1 MYPLFPDNIRT
12 FVDLFA
18 GGFNV
23 GINAEAETI
32 ICNDQ
37 LTYVIDIYKYLHGT
51 DLDVVL
57 ADINKII
64 AEFKLTK
71 ENTDGYNALRS
82 RYNANRDILD
92 LLVLTF
98 YAFNNQIRFNNNHE
112 FNSSFGISKSSF
124 NKSIEH
130 NLIGFCKAMHSKNI
144 EFVNKD
150 FTVLDLSKLSNQ
162 DFVYCDPPYLI
173 AVGPY
178 NDGNR
183 GFKNWTGREERQLLS
198 LLDKLNEQHVRFA
211 LSNVLYHKGHANE
224 LLIEWSRKYKVH
236 YLDKSYA
243 NCNYQVKDRT
253 AETVEVLITN
263 YEKEQPVRRTVRR
276 IINI

>member
-37 LTYVIDIYKYLHGT
+37 LTYVVDIYKYLYST

-71 ENTDGYNALRS
+71 ENIDGYNTLRS
-82 RYNANRDILD
+82 RYNAHRDILD

-112 FNSSFGISKSSF
+112 FNSSFGISRSSF
-124 NKSIEH
+124 KKYGENS
-130 NLIGFCKAMHSKNI
+130 
-144 EFVNKD
+144 
-150 FTVLDLSKLSNQ
+150 
-162 DFVYCDPPYLI
+162 P
-173 AVGPY
+173 
-178 NDGNR
+178 
-183 GFKNWTGREERQLLS
+183 
-198 LLDKLNEQHVRFA
+198 
-211 LSNVLYHKGHANE
+211 E
-224 LLIEWSRKYKVH
+224 L
-236 YLDKSYA
+236 
-243 NCNYQVKDRT
+243 
-253 AETVEVLITN
+253 
-263 YEKEQPVRRTVRR
+263 
-276 IINI
+276 